1 MAGRCTPAPAADQ
14 SRKGKTKMKVHEIVL
29 LVSMALITVMLTA
42 RWAGAED
49 DCAEHTSWVVG
60 LGNGV
65 LCIGEPLI

>member
-1 MAGRCTPAPAADQ
+1 
-14 SRKGKTKMKVHEIVL
+14 MKVHEIVL
-29 LVSMALITVMLTA
+29 LVSMALIAVLLTA

-49 DCAEHTSWVVG
+49 DCAENTSRVVG